1 MPRGD
6 GATTPR
12 DGGITPRG
20 SAAAAAAGKEN
31 VANSRPGSASGPP
44 KLSSANRAEERKAKA
59 ALKQAPPAILEQRS
73 AERLGDSTAEEA
85 KRLSDAMDAEANEPM
100 TSCPIALALRGEERD
115 YARFEGVLEAKLS
128 AKPHKTL
135 NEMKEALETQKS
147 VIKELRSVGKALLH
161 NAKAAETVA
170 SDFTSQHEAAAAKVE
185 GERDEARQ
193 ELADTATSL
202 AALKQEKTEVDA
214 RLNSALASFAA
225 VDEQRR
231 ATVEERDA
239 ARAQAAVK
247 GAAEEECRRELE
259 QCRQDW
265 NASKAEVEQLR
276 AEQAEKQALMD
287 KEMNDMREALG
298 KEMVAA
304 REAGSKL
311 ASATEEV
318 RHTRL
323 PLLTSSFSYTYA
335 RAHTRAHARAR
346 AHTHTHTQVTSLRT
360 KTAVMEESLR
370 MSKQEAER
378 LEGERASKAAEA
390 QALERDKAS
399 LAVRV
404 EEMQR
409 RLDDKEA
416 QHAEAFKSLAAGQEM
431 QASRVK
437 ELLDEKESALA
448 GAAQARAALEEVQ
461 AQLTAASAAEQALK
475 ADARVREA
483 AMERAEADLEAKTGE
498 AAALRS
504 EIAAKEEARQAAAAA
519 VAVLEAECNVY
530 REHAQQALPEK
541 LRELLETKM
550 QADKDSADQA
560 ASAHMQLAMAHAA
573 NLELEGKDALLAQL
587 RAEVADLRA
596 RLVRSET
603 ARRRLHNQNQDLRGN
618 IRHCVPAPS

>member
-20 SAAAAAAGKEN
+20 SAAAGKEN
-31 VANSRPGSASGPP
+31 VGNSRPGSAGGPP

-59 ALKQAPPAILEQRS
+59 ALKQAPPAILEQQS

-100 TSCPIALALRGEERD
+100 PSCPIALALRGEERN

-135 NEMKEALETQKS
+135 SEMKEALETQKS

-231 ATVEERDA
+231 ATLEERDA

-318 RHTRL
+318 GHTRL
-323 PLLTSSFSYTYA
+323 PLLTRSFSYTYLL
-335 RAHTRAHARAR
+335 TRSFSDTYARAR

-416 QHAEAFKSLAAGQEM
+416 QHSEAFKSLAAGQEM

-483 AMERAEADLEAKTGE
+483 AMERADADLEAKTGE

-504 EIAAKEEARQAAAAA
+504 EIAAKEEARQAAVAA
-519 VAVLEAECNVY
+519 VKVLEAECNVY
-530 REHAQQALPEK
+530 REHAQQALPDK

-596 RLVRSET
+596 KLVRSET

>member
-1 MPRGD
+1 M
-6 GATTPR
+6 A
-12 DGGITPRG
+12 
-20 SAAAAAAGKEN
+20 
-31 VANSRPGSASGPP
+31 
-44 KLSSANRAEERKAKA
+44 
-59 ALKQAPPAILEQRS
+59 
-73 AERLGDSTAEEA
+73 
-85 KRLSDAMDAEANEPM
+85 
-100 TSCPIALALRGEERD
+100 
-115 YARFEGVLEAKLS
+115 
-128 AKPHKTL
+128 
-135 NEMKEALETQKS
+135 
-147 VIKELRSVGKALLH
+147 
-161 NAKAAETVA
+161 
-170 SDFTSQHEAAAAKVE
+170 
-185 GERDEARQ
+185 
-193 ELADTATSL
+193 
-202 AALKQEKTEVDA
+202 
-214 RLNSALASFAA
+214 
-225 VDEQRR
+225 
-231 ATVEERDA
+231 
-239 ARAQAAVK
+239 
-247 GAAEEECRRELE
+247 
-259 QCRQDW
+259 
-265 NASKAEVEQLR
+265 
-276 AEQAEKQALMD
+276 
-287 KEMNDMREALG
+287 
-298 KEMVAA
+298 
-304 REAGSKL
+304 
-311 ASATEEV
+311 
-318 RHTRL
+318 
-323 PLLTSSFSYTYA
+323 
-335 RAHTRAHARAR
+335 
-346 AHTHTHTQVTSLRT
+346 
-360 KTAVMEESLR
+360 
-370 MSKQEAER
+370 KQEAER